1 MIGIG
6 VTVHNRNDMASD
18 TIKRIRELIP
28 LGAKVV
34 IVDDASKV
42 PFEGAT
48 FRFGTNVG
56 IATAKNKCLELLD
69 DCDHIFLFD
78 DDCYPMVKNWWK
90 PYIDSA
96 EPHLCY
102 IFKDFVS
109 QALGDCTEIYRDDEI
124 IAYSHVRGCMIY
136 IDHSV
141 LDKVGGL
148 DNAYRRWGY
157 EHVDWSNRIFNA
169 GITRFRYM
177 DVLGS
182 EKIFYSHDEQQT
194 AKTSV
199 PITERVHYLSEMRDH
214 FDNSFTSKK
223 RCEYQNPEI
232 KPDVYIKDMDKVI
245 LTAYITGIRDTQR
258 NKAWEANEKD
268 VLELVSSVE
277 KAKQRLVVINNCGW
291 NGIKSQYL
299 SYENKP
305 ASVNPYFQRWI
316 WYYQWLREH
325 EEVGYIWLVDATDVE
340 LLRDPFEDMSVL
352 KLYVGY
358 EPRFVA
364 SDWMISK
371 YQHRLF
377 HDLFTKYGNKTLAN
391 AGIVGGFRL
400 TVLEFLQ
407 DMIAFYTDNY
417 KKFGKED
424 MGMFNYVAYMN
435 FNDRLIMGDKINTEF
450 KAFDKNNKQAI
461 WRHK

>member
-6 VTVHNRNDMASD
+6 VTVHNRNDLATD
-18 TIKRIRELIP
+18 TIKRIRELLP
-28 LGAKVV
+28 VGAKLV
-34 IVDDASKV
+34 IVDDASTV

-48 FRFGTNVG
+48 FRFDKNVG

-90 PYIDSA
+90 AYVDSP

-124 IAYSHVRGCMIY
+124 IAYSHVRGCMVY

-148 DNAYRRWGY
+148 DNAYKRWGY

-169 GITRFRYM
+169 GLTRFRYM

-182 EKIFYSHDEQQT
+182 DKIFYSHDEQQT

-214 FDNSFTSKK
+214 FDKSFKSSDY
-223 RCEYQNPEI
+223 CEY
-232 KPDVYIKDMDKVI
+232 KPHHDIFSDIQDNVI

-258 NKAWEANEKD
+258 GKAWEPNEKD

-277 KAKQRLVVINNCGW
+277 KAKQRLVVINNCDW
-291 NGIKSQYL
+291 NGIKSQHL

-325 EEVGYIWLVDATDVE
+325 DEIGFVWLVDATDVE
-340 LLRDPFEDMSVL
+340 LLKDPFDGLSVTS
-352 KLYVGY
+352 LYTGY
-358 EPRFVA
+358 EPKFVA
-364 SDWMISK
+364 CDWMYAK

-377 HDLFTKYGNKTLAN
+377 KDLFDQYGHSTLLN
-391 AGIVGGFRL
+391 AGLVGGYRA
-400 TVLEFLQ
+400 TVLEFLRK
-407 DMIAFYTDNY
+407 MIAFYTDNFN
-417 KKFGKED
+417 KIGKED
-424 MGMFNYVAYMN
+424 MGMFNYVAYMS
-435 FNDRLIMGDKINTEF
+435 FNDRLHIGDDINTEF
-450 KAFDKNNKQAI
+450 KAFDNKNKQAI